1 MPDAIEMLR
10 EDHRKVQ
17 QLFQEFEQSEDA
29 ASKRQIAQT
38 AIQELELHATLEE
51 EIFYPA
57 AMEELE
63 DPDLINEAQ
72 EEHHVVRDYWRTNSK
87 RCGVMKSALRP
98 SLR

>member
-1 MPDAIEMLR
+1 
-10 EDHRKVQ
+10 
-17 QLFQEFEQSEDA
+17 
-29 ASKRQIAQT
+29 
-38 AIQELELHATLEE
+38 
-51 EIFYPA
+51 
-57 AMEELE
+57 MEELE